1 MQSLEINNIFK
12 TCRTATKFQ
21 NNKASDL
28 NYYKLAS
35 TGNIYYD

>member
-1 MQSLEINNIFK
+1 MQDSYKIP
-12 TCRTATKFQ
+12 

-35 TGNIYYD
+35 TGNINYD